1 MPKYKVNIEEL
12 GYEAEID
19 AEDEDQAEEFAMIE
33 CKMNLH
39 EYVTAETEE
48 IGKTNAEIESEE

>member
-1 MPKYKVNIEEL
+1 MLKYKVNIEEL

-19 AEDEDQAEEFAMIE
+19 AADEDEAETIAMVE

-39 EYVTAETEE
+39 EYITAEAE
-48 IGKTNAEIESEE
+48 EIESEE